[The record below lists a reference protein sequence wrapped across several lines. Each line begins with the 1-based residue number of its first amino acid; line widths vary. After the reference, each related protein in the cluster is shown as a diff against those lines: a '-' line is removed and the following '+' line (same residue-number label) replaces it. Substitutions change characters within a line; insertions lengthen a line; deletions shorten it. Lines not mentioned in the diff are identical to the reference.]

1 MKWLRAC
8 LFLCNLLVA
17 AGMLMGAIAATGAMA
32 GSAIFQLAG
41 LGFPLLLIL
50 NILFVLLWMALLDW
64 LLVLPLFSLILHW
77 ELIHSTFSIPSRD
90 EDLYGRGIKI
100 MSWNVKNFDLY
111 NWSGNALTR
120 AKMFSL
126 IKREN
131 PDIICFQ
138 EYYTDNGR
146 IFDNTKYFRDT
157 LGYKHYSFLPTASIN
172 KYSRKRG
179 GIVEQRWGLAIFS
192 RYPMIN
198 HGALPFS
205 NSRHN
210 SLMYAD
216 LQIDGDTMRVFNTHL
231 QSIHLGYEDY
241 SAIERIEQEQK
252 SDWIMLRSIARKLA
266 VAFGKRSDQAREV
279 SALIKQSP
287 YARIVCGD
295 FNDTPASYA
304 YRLISEDMQ
313 DPFTEFGK
321 GFGPTYN
328 GMFSLLRIDFI
339 LLPSTFSPLR
349 YRVLREDLS
358 DHYPVLLDFKTAT
371 VP

>member
-17 AGMLMGAIAATGAMA
+17 AGMLMGAIAATGAMS

-64 LLVLPLFSLILHW
+64 LLVIPLFSLILHW
-77 ELIHSTFSIPSRD
+77 DLIHASFSIPSRD
-90 EDLYGRGIKI
+90 EDLNSKGIKI

-120 AKMFSL
+120 AQMLKL
-126 IKREN
+126 IKSEN
-131 PDIICFQ
+131 PDILCFQ
-138 EYYTDNGR
+138 EYYTDNGL
-146 IFDNTKYFRDT
+146 IFENTRYFRDT
-157 LGYKHYSFLPTASIN
+157 LGYKHYSFLPTASLD
-172 KYSRKRG
+172 KFSRKHG
-179 GIVEQRWGLAIFS
+179 GTVEQRWGLAIFS
-192 RYPMIN
+192 RYPMTN

-216 LQIDGDTMRVFNTHL
+216 LLMNSDTIRIFNTHL

-241 SAIERIEQEQK
+241 DAIERIEQEQK
-252 SDWIMLRSIARKLA
+252 SDWAVLKNIANKLA
-266 VAFGKRSDQAREV
+266 VAFGKRSDQAKEV
-279 SALIKQSP
+279 SALINQSP
-287 YARIVCGD
+287 HPRIVCGD

-304 YRLISEDMQ
+304 YRLISEGMK

-339 LLPSTFSPLR
+339 LLPPAFKALR
-349 YRVLREDLS
+349 YRVPREDLS
-358 DHYPVLLDFKTAT
+358 DHYPVILEFKTE
-371 VP
+371 